1 MLCFAA
7 ARNGDEISLDLFDVI
22 GDEWWGGIGSKTV
35 ARYLEDH
42 ADASRIKVRINSP
55 GGDVFEGAAIF
66 NLLRAHKAKVHVS
79 IIGLAASMAS
89 VIALAGDTVE
99 MAENAMFMIHEPWG
113 FAIGRSDD
121 MRRMAEMLD
130 KVKDTI
136 LTAYERNSNLDREK
150 LTAMLATKT
159 WMTAA
164 EAKEA
169 GFVDEVTSLAP
180 SDDPPDDAKARARAV
195 LDKFRR
201 APEGVVGR
209 YAPRLAAMAR
219 PEETTTRNDTMD
231 RDKLIAALGLPA
243 TATDDD
249 ILAAIAAK
257 PEPAPKVEPIHAT
270 ATLEHVVPRSDYDA
284 VKAQLAEMKAAQAK
298 KAREDFDRT
307 VDDAIDEAVKAGKV
321 TPAAKDYHRN
331 SIMARASVSL
341 EEGGKALAEFA
352 KYVDAQPELVGNAQ
366 GQAAQTRDAAGAM
379 SRATSSD
386 ERKVC
391 KALGIKPEELKAT
404 QREIAEDP
412 DTYHPHAYRFAIAS

>member
-7 ARNGDEISLDLFDVI
+7 ARAGDEISLDLFDVI

-35 ARYLEDH
+35 ARYLDQH

-130 KVKDTI
+130 KVKDTL
-136 LTAYERNSNLDREK
+136 LTAYERNSNLDRDK
-150 LTAMLATKT
+150 LSEMLAAET

-164 EAKEA
+164 EAKAA
-169 GFVDEVTSLAP
+169 GFVDTVLSLAP
-180 SDDPPDDAKARARAV
+180 SEDEQPDDAKARARAV

-219 PEETTTRNDTMD
+219 PEETTTEDNKMD
-231 RDKLIAALGLPA
+231 RDKLIAALGLPT

-257 PEPAPKVEPIHAT
+257 PAPRVEPIAAT

-284 VKAQLAEMKAAQAK
+284 VKSQLAEMKAAQAK
-298 KAREDFDRT
+298 KARDDFERT
-307 VDDAIDEAVKAGKV
+307 VGDAIDEAVKAGKV
-321 TPAAKDYHRN
+321 TPAAKDYHRG
-331 SIMARASVSL
+331 SILARASVSL
-341 EEGGKALAEFA
+341 EDGGKALAEFA
-352 KYVDAQPELVGNAQ
+352 KYVDAQPELVGDVQGRDAQ
-366 GQAAQTRDAAGAM
+366 RRDAAGTTDR
-379 SRATSSD
+379 STSA
-386 ERKVC
+386 EVRTLC
-391 KALGIKPEELKAT
+391 GQLGITPEQFAKAQQDT
-404 QREIAEDP
+404 RDNP
-412 DTYHPHAYRFAIAS
+412 DTYNPDAYRHAI